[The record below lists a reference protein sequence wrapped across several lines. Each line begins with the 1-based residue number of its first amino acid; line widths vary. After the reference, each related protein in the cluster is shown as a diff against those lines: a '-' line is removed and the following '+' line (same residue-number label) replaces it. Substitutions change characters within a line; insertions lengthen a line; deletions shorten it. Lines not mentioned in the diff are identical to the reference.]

1 MYTTKSESSHKFW
14 IEKKY
19 TNEHAKTMDAE
30 QNRQIVFQGMGGRT
44 TLISPG
50 RDVHEHRHRDEP
62 GQREAEHV
70 QGDVQLQRR
79 VQLHAHL
86 GFLVSSHEEGNKK
99 SAGKRSP
106 VKIDKLPSA
115 AALHVSDCVPRP
127 QITFLGISPHAFLI
141 RKKRAKRFC
150 FGVFTRG
157 GGGE

>member
-19 TNEHAKTMDAE
+19 TNEYAKTMDAE

-44 TLISPG
+44 MLISPG

-86 GFLVSSHEEGNKK
+86 GFLVSHEEENKNLREDGRRLKLTSSLQWLLFTSQIVCPVRK
-99 SAGKRSP
+99 SLS
-106 VKIDKLPSA
+106 
-115 AALHVSDCVPRP
+115 
-127 QITFLGISPHAFLI
+127 
-141 RKKRAKRFC
+141 
-150 FGVFTRG
+150 
-157 GGGE
+157 